1 MVKHSSALPCR
12 FQVREQRLT
21 CVIVLEKV
29 AARKEVNVVLLLPQ
43 LAAAVVKPEVCAV
56 VDPGIDV
63 GFDDPK
69 ETHGNYAEKSN
80 VTRRALWSVCCLSR
94 VPLNTTFA
102 GFPITTEYGG
112 TSVTTTL
119 LTPTIAPSPT
129 VTPFKMKAFC
139 PIQAD
144 RQIETFD
151 LLCWRKIRSACGR
164 IARMRVGV
172 HELGARRD
180 IYVVF
185 NNDFLV
191 DYKSDMV
198 ADIDAIADAENR
210 LIENGSTED
219 IDNSEEI
226 NVIADFDLHVSDD
239 IGHSI
244 QADVLAGLSASGQ
257 KQRLPINPADQT

>member
-1 MVKHSSALPCR
+1 
-12 FQVREQRLT
+12 
-21 CVIVLEKV
+21 
-29 AARKEVNVVLLLPQ
+29 
-43 LAAAVVKPEVCAV
+43 
-56 VDPGIDV
+56 
-63 GFDDPK
+63 
-69 ETHGNYAEKSN
+69 
-80 VTRRALWSVCCLSR
+80 
-94 VPLNTTFA
+94 
-102 GFPITTEYGG
+102 
-112 TSVTTTL
+112 
-119 LTPTIAPSPT
+119 
-129 VTPFKMKAFC
+129 
-139 PIQAD
+139 
-144 RQIETFD
+144 
-151 LLCWRKIRSACGR
+151 
-164 IARMRVGV
+164 MRVGV

-244 QADVLAGLSASGQ
+244 QADFLPVFRHRDKNSGSQ
-257 KQRLPINPADQT
+257 